1 VVAAF
6 AAVDT
11 SIVLVRAAAMISD
24 TFLNEFIL
32 FISPYVNLSLNEYRN
47 L

>member
-1 VVAAF
+1 VPPVAADPATVKVVVAAL

-24 TFLNEFIL
+24 TFLNEFI
-32 FISPYVNLSLNEYRN
+32 
-47 L
+47 

>member
-1 VVAAF
+1 VAAL
-6 AAVDT
+6 ADVAT

-32 FISPYVNLSLNEYRN
+32 SLFF